1 MGPQKLSVSSSQ
13 PRGPSGEQFAVS
25 SNDQKQIDYKTHI
38 LIGVRGSGVMTVI
51 CHWHYLPR
59 QTEVQHKIA
68 TTHES
73 YDVFLLCTPT
83 SIMAAQSDNGG
94 SSRKSSRP
102 LGFR

>member
-1 MGPQKLSVSSSQ
+1 VSSDDHQ
-13 PRGPSGEQFAVS
+13 
-25 SNDQKQIDYKTHI
+25 QIDYKTHI
-38 LIGVRGSGVMTVI
+38 LIGVRGGGIMTVI

-73 YDVFLLCTPT
+73 YDTFLLCTPT
-83 SIMAAQSDNGG
+83 SIMPAQPGNAGG
-94 SSRKSSRP
+94 SNRKPSRP